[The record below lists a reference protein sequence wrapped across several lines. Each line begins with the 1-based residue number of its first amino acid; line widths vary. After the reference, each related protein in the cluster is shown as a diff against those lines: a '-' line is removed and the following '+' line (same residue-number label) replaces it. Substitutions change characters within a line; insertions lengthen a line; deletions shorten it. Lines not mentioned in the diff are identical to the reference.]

1 MAVLVILAHPA
12 IVGSVASASDESDWF
27 DAGDRADIAEF
38 GDDPSSKELD
48 YASATLVGPFEF
60 NSKTYYVAQYDGA
73 APSRF
78 ELDIERAKYSKDLL
92 NDVNIGLIP
101 RVKFF
106 KKENGDLISI
116 SDPNRELVNTIL
128 RTNKARFH
136 AQTKTSVNTPLNRE
150 VVDFQKNAISGL
162 SSKITFPKQ
171 ELSKLTKEK
180 KDRYFAA
187 LKLMTERGT
196 ESIIPDEYEERIKKN
211 VKDTSTLAGYA
222 DQTASLASELSKR
235 QATLNDAAARRNMKL
250 AAKALRKSSDVYEN
264 LAKRIKISEYSKSG
278 DQVTAALSIFDLVI
292 RLSESTVYA
301 DAKVKRLSRIQ
312 EYAASTEGVSLD
324 SGLSD
329 GIDRIKA
336 LKEDASAPEIAKDI
350 EFWIKESVAGELG
363 TYAAEKALKKFVT
376 WKFSQ
381 TAASTALVAV
391 AAADVGLTAG
401 GLLTGK
407 NKVWKRFTHAKYS
420 RLAMMEFREVRKHI
434 EKSKRE
440 SHLTGER
447 AEAYYSAVY
456 FEYES
461 RAKFYEQMESGLQG
475 TKVDDVLDFI
485 QDRRGEEIAGKLA
498 EDARNNTGLVGYV
511 PTNETIGKTPTRP
524 SIRFI
529 DQTISSGSSAIT
541 IDTAEFSTQAAS
553 DGEFVVV
560 IHKTTEETYGDG
572 IGPKIGESDVLPPG
586 TRQSV
591 EVDLSRTLGPSD
603 DIAELTE
610 SQSLVAMLHR
620 ADTDDGDNINHGSHI
635 TRNGDK
641 VTSRAQVTVSS
652 PPDRTLYTAGFE
664 STPSGETPSD
674 WTASGN
680 SAIRVSNAQAADG
693 TKSLRLSGS
702 SGMCL
707 ETVGFGNL
715 GQDSLF
721 TQKTAGS
728 ASFSDRFDDGT
739 LNSQWEGAGI
749 DDPQVTESDGTLN
762 HAVDFNYGSDNNRL
776 QTTQTFDTT
785 GTHRIEMR
793 IRTTQSDY
801 WGYGVAL
808 DGTNGKINLKEGKWE
823 GFNRFVVSG
832 VTDRPDKYSSD
843 YNFYGEQTHKAKL
856 ADATSE
862 TSFITYSLTVNFDT
876 QTVTE
881 VRRGSKT
888 WDTDLQIKD
897 IGDSYQLRLPTGA
910 GHDVEYDA
918 IAVGPADGEWSLFN
932 DAANEQMPTPTSTS
946 SSSQS
951 MNISFSVRP
960 GGQAQTGCH
969 DHNTGVNLNTGND
982 GTYGGEKI
990 KLIEFT
996 PDGSVE
1002 ATFGENTPLGSY
1014 DVGTWTDVRVKYTPL
1029 KEGQAR
1035 VAYFIDGEQR
1045 ETITRGEPSFADQ
1058 LSYLQV
1064 NTGEYTTYVD
1074 DIDITS
1080 APSAETESPEA
1091 NAGEDQTITAG
1102 KTVELDASGSAAPDN
1117 SVLSYQFQQVSQA
1130 GSAPDVSL
1138 QAPETQKTEFTAPD
1152 VDSETTVT
1160 FELTVTNSAGK
1171 TDTDRVNIT
1180 ITPPGVDT
1188 WTIPMEY
1195 PQFQM
1200 TTGDVDDDGS
1210 AELAV
1215 GNHGSYGPSEFGVV
1229 EQGRWVW
1236 NQSSDAPVH
1245 AETIGT
1251 VDTDMSPEFIFKS
1264 KVSSTWVRP
1273 YGIDT
1278 SSLWSVTHRG
1288 WPDTVRAADT
1298 DNDGKSEIAAMSH
1311 NNGYLTV
1318 IDNDGDV
1325 TWRTQSR
1332 ANIERLFGLTEVTG
1346 DDTPEI
1352 LTHSP
1357 PNDDKQGL
1365 QLITKTDT
1373 GGVEVVWRAE
1383 PNAPVRATLS
1393 ELDSDTDAS
1402 EEVIAAYPG
1411 RGLITSLD
1419 AETGETRWREQV
1431 ASADRIR
1438 FADVTGD
1445 ETPEVLLWSDTT
1457 LRVFS
1462 ADSRSL
1468 IELSTSAPIL
1478 RATGSG
1484 NGTLLLLTEDA
1495 LISRTAEEELT
1506 RVQIDGTQVNEMSVG
1521 DTDGDNNPEVA
1532 LGAGGSLRLYDNLE
1546 MASSQLEFPPDERP
1560 PASVTFTDQT
1570 ISSGSST
1577 LTVDTAQFGNQTVSG
1592 EKFVV
1597 VVHKTTESTYDDEIG
1612 PKVGESDVLS
1622 PGTQQSIEV
1631 DLSRTLGPSDD
1642 IDTVSNSQSFVA
1654 MLHRADTDDGDNIN
1668 HGPHITR
1675 NGDKVTSRAQITVD
1689 NPPSRIPAENAL
1701 AINDSRVYTIAND
1714 SIRVYNLDTRELMTQ
1729 YQAPDGTD
1737 QGLAYGNGS
1746 LWYSDADQ
1754 PAFNGQVLELNPTT
1768 GEVRS
1773 RIDELG
1779 YDPYGLAYGDG
1790 SVWAGEVTGVP
1801 NELKEYSPG
1810 GSELGGSDIED
1821 PAGSAGPN
1829 GVAYF
1834 NGSIWIGTGTALF
1847 ELGTNGNLKGTVQE
1861 RPESESGFEAL
1872 AGSPTALYG
1881 SDSSGNLTVLRQ
1893 HTPQKPAV
1901 TGLSVVSP
1909 TNGSIETVSVSSS
1922 SATVPVE
1929 LLVRYD
1935 NPVTTDGQLL
1945 QRQSIQESLSIA
1957 VGGRSVQTR
1966 AIETSPG
1973 PNATTVRVSATVS
1986 APPLTGGYK
1995 DLTAEA
2001 NLAPVCPPGTPCPT
2015 VIYRYA
2021 DTSAD
2026 AIKYP
2031 DIEIGQNRTVTAG
2044 EQFTLNISGSLGA
2057 LRSDALNYTL
2067 SQRAGPDVELRDS
2080 QTATPEVVVPDAA
2093 TESAL
2098 VFALTATDSTA
2109 ASETEILGVT
2119 VRDQDREQATLK
2131 IQPQTVSVQPG
2142 ETVTTDVVVN
2152 TTEAEALAGAE
2163 ASLQYN
2169 SSLFDA
2175 TVSGGSFLSSD
2186 GADTNTPVPPTV
2198 NETTGTIDYSEVRL
2212 ASDGV
2217 NGEGTLFTVTLEAT
2231 RSVSEATAS
2240 PLRITQADL
2249 STPDQQSIPSQLQ
2262 NGTATIQPQPPSTVE
2277 VQPTDQEL
2285 VIQPTGTASVD
2296 VVVNA
2301 TQPLAASSASLEYNT
2316 SLLNATVSGGPFLSS
2331 DGADTNTP
2339 VPPTVNETTG
2349 TVSYSE
2355 FRLTPEGITGEGVL
2369 FTVVFEPTQTGATAR
2384 GTTTPVTLTDVSLST
2399 PDQQPVPTQLSN
2411 TTATIPANTPPTL
2424 NATLQ
2429 TTTNNVGAPL
2439 TVDVNAT
2446 DAETAVANL
2455 SLSRIQTQTQ
2465 TQTSTISESQPQA
2478 ELTTTPTES
2487 SWTGDSY
2494 AARNY
2499 TVTASDTGGLTTTE
2513 TVATPVYIPGDTNGD
2528 GVVDIFDAVAIGSS
2542 WQAQRGQDSYS
2553 DAGDL
2558 NNDGVVDIFDAVA
2571 IGSNWQRQAQTQTQ
2585 ADTGTQTQT
2594 GVAAAAAVPESTS
2607 TGTTADTDADAGTG
2621 AVVSVTPQTT
2631 QLSTNATDPFTVDIV
2646 VNTTQPLAGVQ
2657 ADLEYNT
2664 SVLNASVSGGPFLSS
2679 DGADTNTPVPPTV
2692 NETTGTVSY
2701 SEFRLASEGIT
2712 GNGTVFT
2719 VTFEPTEATP
2729 DSQLSL
2735 TGVSLSDPGQQP
2747 IATQLQNGTVTTNP
2761 TNNRTD
2767 ASVIFK
2773 NQSVS
2778 NGSTSV
2784 TIASATFNGSSQFNV
2799 VVHEASDANGDGT
2812 IQVDEIGTKIGE
2824 SVALENGTTTDIT
2837 VDISK
2842 QVAESDDVGQLTENQ
2857 TLVAMLH
2864 TTNTSDG
2871 DSNIH
2876 AAPITRN
2883 GTPVFNQA
2891 DVTVEKV
2898 PITTVQFN
2906 NQTVLNG
2913 STSVTIQSAQ
2923 FGNESVRG
2931 KDFVVVVH
2939 ETDDGDIGT
2948 KIGESAVIAGNQTNS
2963 NITVNLSKDLGP
2975 NDGVSQLSE
2984 SQELV
2989 AMLHLADTGDG
3000 DNINHGANNLSADT
3014 PTPVTDRAQVARL
3027 GLQAVSVNR
3036 TAINQ
3041 PGQPVKINAVVA
3053 NEGATENSIQLAL
3066 RDRNTEQLARSNV
3079 SVASETTRTVSFNV
3093 TPTQTETFSIQGPA
3107 STRSVTIDVAELAL
3121 EDATL
3126 VTQQPVTTN
3135 DTVVV
3140 NATVTN
3146 TGTATGFVPLT
3157 LRQNGTVLNS
3167 TTQEVPAD
3175 STVTAQLQFTTSLDE
3190 GTQNL
3195 TVTSSLDNQS
3205 ATVGEVVVAPPE
3217 AITNATVRVGSE
3229 SVGPG
3234 GTATV
3239 NLTLDQAPQGLAG
3252 YNLTARLSVADSGV
3266 RVVEATAPT
3275 VFNDSVTETT
3285 IGSANQTAEIRA
3297 TDITEVVDTN
3307 ATNASLGTVTVA
3319 ANESANVSQTDLRV
3333 SVERIDDDS
3342 GTPINV
3348 TTQNGTVTVREQGP
3362 LASGLNPP
3370 SDPDGDGVFEDV
3382 NGNGRVDFSDVVAL
3396 FENLPDARAPFQD
3409 FNDNGRIDFDDI
3421 VELFKEI

>member
-603 DIAELTE
+603 NLAELTE

-1577 LTVDTAQFGNQTVSG
+1577 LTVDTAQFGDQSIPG
-1592 EKFVV
+1592 EEFVV
-1597 VVHKTTESTYDDEIG
+1597 VVHKATGETYGETIG
-1612 PKVGESDVLS
+1612 SKVGESDVLS
-1622 PGTQQSIEV
+1622 PGTRQSVEV
-1631 DLSRTLGPSDD
+1631 DLSQTLGPSDD
-1642 IDTVSNSQSFVA
+1642 IAELTESQSLVVMLHRADTTDGDGVNHGAHITRDGAKVTSRAQVTVSSPPDDLVADAGPDQTVTAGKTVELDASGSTAPDNSALTYAFQQVSQTDDGSSSSPSVSLQAPETQTPEFTAPNVDSETTVPFELTVTKTDSTGTTTDTDTDRVNITITPADERVPPTSLTFTDKSIPSGSSTITIDTAQLGNQTVPGEEFVVVIHKTAEGTYADGIGPKIGESDILPAGTEQLVEVNISRTLGSSDDIDTVRKSQSFVA
-1654 MLHRADTDDGDNIN
+1654 MLHRADTGDGDNTN
-1668 HGPHITR
+1668 HGSHITR
-1675 NGDKVTSRAQITVD
+1675 DGAKVTSRAQITVND
-1689 NPPSRIPAENAL
+1689 EPKPRFDLNIQSINAPVAVGDRLTVTAQVTNTGDTPGQADLGVNSGGQLGSNQTTVDLSPGEQVTKTL
-1701 AINDSRVYTIAND
+1701 ALN
-1714 SIRVYNLDTRELMTQ
+1714 TRSV
-1729 YQAPDGTD
+1729 QAGEYD
-1737 QGLAYGNGS
+1737 
-1746 LWYSDADQ
+1746 
-1754 PAFNGQVLELNPTT
+1754 LELK
-1768 GEVRS
+1768 
-1773 RIDELG
+1773 L
-1779 YDPYGLAYGDG
+1779 LA
-1790 SVWAGEVTGVP
+1790 
-1801 NELKEYSPG
+1801 
-1810 GSELGGSDIED
+1810 
-1821 PAGSAGPN
+1821 
-1829 GVAYF
+1829 
-1834 NGSIWIGTGTALF
+1834 
-1847 ELGTNGNLKGTVQE
+1847 
-1861 RPESESGFEAL
+1861 
-1872 AGSPTALYG
+1872 
-1881 SDSSGNLTVLRQ
+1881 
-1893 HTPQKPAV
+1893 
-1901 TGLSVVSP
+1901 
-1909 TNGSIETVSVSSS
+1909 SSS
-1922 SATVPVE
+1922 S
-1929 LLVRYD
+1929 
-1935 NPVTTDGQLL
+1935 
-1945 QRQSIQESLSIA
+1945 
-1957 VGGRSVQTR
+1957 
-1966 AIETSPG
+1966 
-1973 PNATTVRVSATVS
+1973 
-1986 APPLTGGYK
+1986 K
-1995 DLTAEA
+1995 
-2001 NLAPVCPPGTPCPT
+2001 
-2015 VIYRYA
+2015 
-2021 DTSAD
+2021 
-2026 AIKYP
+2026 
-2031 DIEIGQNRTVTAG
+2031 
-2044 EQFTLNISGSLGA
+2044 
-2057 LRSDALNYTL
+2057 
-2067 SQRAGPDVELRDS
+2067 
-2080 QTATPEVVVPDAA
+2080 
-2093 TESAL
+2093 
-2098 VFALTATDSTA
+2098 
-2109 ASETEILGVT
+2109 
-2119 VRDQDREQATLK
+2119 
-2131 IQPQTVSVQPG
+2131 
-2142 ETVTTDVVVN
+2142 
-2152 TTEAEALAGAE
+2152 
-2163 ASLQYN
+2163 
-2169 SSLFDA
+2169 
-2175 TVSGGSFLSSD
+2175 
-2186 GADTNTPVPPTV
+2186 
-2198 NETTGTIDYSEVRL
+2198 
-2212 ASDGV
+2212 
-2217 NGEGTLFTVTLEAT
+2217 
-2231 RSVSEATAS
+2231 
-2240 PLRITQADL
+2240 
-2249 STPDQQSIPSQLQ
+2249 
-2262 NGTATIQPQPPSTVE
+2262 
-2277 VQPTDQEL
+2277 
-2285 VIQPTGTASVD
+2285 
-2296 VVVNA
+2296 
-2301 TQPLAASSASLEYNT
+2301 
-2316 SLLNATVSGGPFLSS
+2316 
-2331 DGADTNTP
+2331 
-2339 VPPTVNETTG
+2339 
-2349 TVSYSE
+2349 
-2355 FRLTPEGITGEGVL
+2355 
-2369 FTVVFEPTQTGATAR
+2369 
-2384 GTTTPVTLTDVSLST
+2384 
-2399 PDQQPVPTQLSN
+2399 
-2411 TTATIPANTPPTL
+2411 
-2424 NATLQ
+2424 
-2429 TTTNNVGAPL
+2429 
-2439 TVDVNAT
+2439 
-2446 DAETAVANL
+2446 
-2455 SLSRIQTQTQ
+2455 
-2465 TQTSTISESQPQA
+2465 
-2478 ELTTTPTES
+2478 TTTPTRTQTILIQRSPQPLITELNLNEEITQG
-2487 SWTGDSY
+2487 TGDD
-2494 AARNY
+2494 AVV
-2499 TVTASDTGGLTTTE
+2499 TVTNPNSD
-2513 TVATPVYIPGDTNGD
+2513 IPTDEFSLELSLRQG
-2528 GVVDIFDAVAIGSS
+2528 
-2542 WQAQRGQDSYS
+2542 QAQ
-2553 DAGDL
+2553 
-2558 NNDGVVDIFDAVA
+2558 
-2571 IGSNWQRQAQTQTQ
+2571 
-2585 ADTGTQTQT
+2585 
-2594 GVAAAAAVPESTS
+2594 PE
-2607 TGTTADTDADAGTG
+2607 
-2621 AVVSVTPQTT
+2621 V
-2631 QLSTNATDPFTVDIV
+2631 
-2646 VNTTQPLAGVQ
+2646 
-2657 ADLEYNT
+2657 
-2664 SVLNASVSGGPFLSS
+2664 
-2679 DGADTNTPVPPTV
+2679 
-2692 NETTGTVSY
+2692 
-2701 SEFRLASEGIT
+2701 
-2712 GNGTVFT
+2712 
-2719 VTFEPTEATP
+2719 
-2729 DSQLSL
+2729 
-2735 TGVSLSDPGQQP
+2735 
-2747 IATQLQNGTVTTNP
+2747 
-2761 TNNRTD
+2761 NRTR
-2767 ASVIFK
+2767 SL
-2773 NQSVS
+2773 
-2778 NGSTSV
+2778 
-2784 TIASATFNGSSQFNV
+2784 
-2799 VVHEASDANGDGT
+2799 HLDANGSKSIVFGDVTSTLSAGTYDVNVSTASANNPSQRSQTLTVSSPSQASVNFENKSEISGTQQIIVDGVQLDDGV
-2812 IQVDEIGTKIGE
+2812 IQTNEFVIVVYKTSPNGEVGAKIGE
-2824 SVALENGTTTDIT
+2824 SRPISTGTSETNILVDFTQLGTD
-2837 VDISK
+2837 
-2842 QVAESDDVGQLTENQ
+2842 
-2857 TLVAMLH
+2857 
-2864 TTNTSDG
+2864 
-2871 DSNIH
+2871 
-2876 AAPITRN
+2876 
-2883 GTPVFNQA
+2883 
-2891 DVTVEKV
+2891 
-2898 PITTVQFN
+2898 
-2906 NQTVLNG
+2906 
-2913 STSVTIQSAQ
+2913 
-2923 FGNESVRG
+2923 
-2931 KDFVVVVH
+2931 
-2939 ETDDGDIGT
+2939 
-2948 KIGESAVIAGNQTNS
+2948 
-2963 NITVNLSKDLGP
+2963 
-2975 NDGVSQLSE
+2975 SQLSE
-2984 SQELV
+2984 SQTLV
-2989 AMLHLADTGDG
+2989 ARLHRNNTSGTGAT
-3000 DNINHGANNLSADT
+3000 NHGEVITQNGS
-3014 PTPVTDRAQVARL
+3014 VVSDRAQITIA
-3027 GLQAVSVNR
+3027 
-3036 TAINQ
+3036 TDEIQ
-3041 PGQPVKINAVVA
+3041 PP
-3053 NEGATENSIQLAL
+3053 
-3066 RDRNTEQLARSNV
+3066 D
-3079 SVASETTRTVSFNV
+3079 ETT
-3093 TPTQTETFSIQGPA
+3093 G
-3107 STRSVTIDVAELAL
+3107 
-3121 EDATL
+3121 
-3126 VTQQPVTTN
+3126 TTN
-3135 DTVVV
+3135 D
-3140 NATVTN
+3140 
-3146 TGTATGFVPLT
+3146 GFGPLT
-3157 LRQNGTVLNS
+3157 AVLA
-3167 TTQEVPAD
+3167 VIC
-3175 STVTAQLQFTTSLDE
+3175 LSLF
-3190 GTQNL
+3190 
-3195 TVTSSLDNQS
+3195 
-3205 ATVGEVVVAPPE
+3205 
-3217 AITNATVRVGSE
+3217 
-3229 SVGPG
+3229 
-3234 GTATV
+3234 
-3239 NLTLDQAPQGLAG
+3239 
-3252 YNLTARLSVADSGV
+3252 ARL
-3266 RVVEATAPT
+3266 R
-3275 VFNDSVTETT
+3275 
-3285 IGSANQTAEIRA
+3285 
-3297 TDITEVVDTN
+3297 
-3307 ATNASLGTVTVA
+3307 
-3319 ANESANVSQTDLRV
+3319 
-3333 SVERIDDDS
+3333 
-3342 GTPINV
+3342 
-3348 TTQNGTVTVREQGP
+3348 
-3362 LASGLNPP
+3362 
-3370 SDPDGDGVFEDV
+3370 
-3382 NGNGRVDFSDVVAL
+3382 GRQ
-3396 FENLPDARAPFQD
+3396 R
-3409 FNDNGRIDFDDI
+3409 R
-3421 VELFKEI
+3421 